1 MKQLRMLEYLYKLS
15 KVLIPLFMLVPMPLS
30 EFLPNLR
37 YTSKNEKFLHHAVP
51 SSLHILNAII

>member
-1 MKQLRMLEYLYKLS
+1 MLEYLYKLS